1 MVISTLS
8 HHIDL
13 DWMHEAFAMTRKD
26 GATGIDGQTAAQYAE
41 GLDEKLADLLERI
54 KKGVYRAPAVRR
66 TFIPKGDGVSL
77 RPLGIPTF
85 EDKVAQR
92 AICMVLESV
101 FEQDFLPCSYGFRP
115 GRSAH
120 QALDALRDALMEMKG
135 GYVIELD
142 VRQYFDRVDHGR
154 LQDVLGQRIS
164 DGVIRRMVGKWLN
177 AGVME
182 NGAIRKAASGTP
194 QGGVISPMLGN
205 IYLHEVLD
213 KWFERDVKPR
223 LAKRAVL
230 VRYADD
236 AVIVCADK
244 QDAERIY
251 AVLFKRFAKYGLE
264 LHPQKTRCI
273 EMRRPPFGSA
283 GQTTFDFLGFTH
295 YWGKTK
301 RGGNVIKLKTAKDRL
316 RRTLKRVREWIESN
330 FHTPI
335 AAQYAVLS
343 RKLQG
348 HYAYFGVCCNRFALE
363 QVHEAVERM
372 WMYWLNRRSRNR
384 RSWRWFK
391 SLKRRFQLP
400 RPRLRPPRLS
410 ESTA

>member
-213 KWFERDVKPR
+213 
-223 LAKRAVL
+223 
-230 VRYADD
+230 
-236 AVIVCADK
+236 
-244 QDAERIY
+244 
-251 AVLFKRFAKYGLE
+251 
-264 LHPQKTRCI
+264 
-273 EMRRPPFGSA
+273 
-283 GQTTFDFLGFTH
+283 
-295 YWGKTK
+295 
-301 RGGNVIKLKTAKDRL
+301 
-316 RRTLKRVREWIESN
+316 
-330 FHTPI
+330 
-335 AAQYAVLS
+335 
-343 RKLQG
+343 
-348 HYAYFGVCCNRFALE
+348 
-363 QVHEAVERM
+363 
-372 WMYWLNRRSRNR
+372 
-384 RSWRWFK
+384 
-391 SLKRRFQLP
+391 
-400 RPRLRPPRLS
+400 
-410 ESTA
+410 